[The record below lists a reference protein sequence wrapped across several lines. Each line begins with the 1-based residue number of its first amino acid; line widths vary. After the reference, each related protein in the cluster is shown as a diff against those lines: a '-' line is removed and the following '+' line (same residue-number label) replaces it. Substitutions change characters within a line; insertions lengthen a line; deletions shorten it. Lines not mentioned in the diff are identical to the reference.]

1 MFSLA
6 ELYLQLPLVHLQTL
20 SNIVIRNK
28 VTVRLQCFKHFYT
41 AIFLLEQS
49 RMSPGANLGDVMRM
63 LYMTVG
69 RGSAL
74 YSPMEHRNMP
84 GNNAIRVIRLS
95 CRVQRN

>member
-1 MFSLA
+1 MFLVLRNCVT
-6 ELYLQLPLVHLQTL
+6 LYSAASKHRL
-20 SNIVIRNK
+20 SC
-28 VTVRLQCFKHFYT
+28 VTGRQPRWRY
-41 AIFLLEQS
+41 E
-49 RMSPGANLGDVMRM
+49 MSPGANLGDVMKM

-84 GNNAIRVIRLS
+84 GNNTIRIIRLS